1 MCLSFVEL
9 LLELRILIHK
19 NGKKI
24 ERRDFI
30 MKWRSKRRLVTMLWG
45 SPLMREI
52 CTLFNTHYLMGEYL
66 VDA

>member
-1 MCLSFVEL
+1 
-9 LLELRILIHK
+9 
-19 NGKKI
+19 
-24 ERRDFI
+24 
-30 MKWRSKRRLVTMLWG
+30 MKWRSKRRLVTMLWD